1 MNFRRVIKSHGI
13 GEIFVDEWDDDCYPA
28 DNFLFDRKKEIPF
41 FKLLLNSNS
50 LYCKYRHYLDE
61 LPIYDRILLR
71 DLYLRNIELL
81 KSFENL
87 EDLCE
92 DLFANG
98 HIKTMIKAI
107 INFYKFMDN
116 EPFDFFD
123 YGETRDIMY
132 LIFTELQKFKKRLS
146 DVIQLMPL
154 IMGQSFNKT
163 QIIIKED
170 FIYQLLYR

>member
-1 MNFRRVIKSHGI
+1 
-13 GEIFVDEWDDDCYPA
+13 
-28 DNFLFDRKKEIPF
+28 
-41 FKLLLNSNS
+41 
-50 LYCKYRHYLDE
+50 
-61 LPIYDRILLR
+61 
-71 DLYLRNIELL
+71 
-81 KSFENL
+81 
-87 EDLCE
+87 
-92 DLFANG
+92 
-98 HIKTMIKAI
+98 
-107 INFYKFMDN
+107 MDN

-154 IMGQSFNKT
+154 IMGKSFNKT

>member
-1 MNFRRVIKSHGI
+1 
-13 GEIFVDEWDDDCYPA
+13 
-28 DNFLFDRKKEIPF
+28 
-41 FKLLLNSNS
+41 
-50 LYCKYRHYLDE
+50 
-61 LPIYDRILLR
+61 
-71 DLYLRNIELL
+71 
-81 KSFENL
+81 
-87 EDLCE
+87 
-92 DLFANG
+92 
-98 HIKTMIKAI
+98 MIKAI

-154 IMGQSFNKT
+154 IMGKSFNKT